1 MNGLHRLLQEGN
13 GTVGEGLFA
22 HAGSIRLGLRENAVV
37 ATVVIHHESHRHE
50 EQVRGGA
57 AVGVAYTPNGGGYVA
72 VVYNMSRFLELNPC
86 TPLLLWFA
94 TCC

>member
-1 MNGLHRLLQEGN
+1 MLWPFEQLLKRQFFYVCMNGLHR
-13 GTVGEGLFA
+13 
-22 HAGSIRLGLRENAVV
+22 SKLRENAVV

-94 TCC
+94 SCC